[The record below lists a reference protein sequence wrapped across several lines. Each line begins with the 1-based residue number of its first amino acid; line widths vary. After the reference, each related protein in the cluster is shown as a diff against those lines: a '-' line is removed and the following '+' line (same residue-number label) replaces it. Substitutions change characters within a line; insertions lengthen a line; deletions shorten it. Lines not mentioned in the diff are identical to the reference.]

1 MAGDQLSGEILR
13 SLLYQFLPRGETD
26 LSGGPS
32 LGAVVS
38 DINLHCTAHKL
49 LDISVQA
56 RSADCTVEIDVVSSM
71 VASLH

>member
-26 LSGGPS
+26 LSAGPS

-49 LDISVQA
+49 LDIRVCKLEVQIALWRLMLSV
-56 RSADCTVEIDVVSSM
+56 RW
-71 VASLH
+71 